1 MQRQSRKNAFH
12 SVKLAVATDFSCYF
26 WHNSIPCFS
35 TLNFEYEFIVS
46 KTKLGKNYENLAMIM
61 NQKG

>member
-1 MQRQSRKNAFH
+1 M
-12 SVKLAVATDFSCYF
+12 KLAVAVAFSCYF
-26 WHNSIPCFS
+26 GRNSITYFS

-46 KTKLGKNYENLAMIM
+46 KKKFGKDYENLEMIM